1 TKRRGVLPMAGTA
14 AGPTMAGEEGTP
26 VDVLQAAVQTTT
38 GVGAAAVGATAFAR
52 VDATAAAAAADG
64 RATTGVELAVAADGQ
79 AIRLGAPVETPS
91 VEVAAVGGGTST
103 PKYYHA
109 VESAWGALCAVAE
122 SMAAAPF
129 V

>member
-1 TKRRGVLPMAGTA
+1 
-14 AGPTMAGEEGTP
+14 MAGEEGTP

-38 GVGAAAVGATAFAR
+38 GVGAKAAAGATAFAR
-52 VDATAAAAAADG
+52 VDAPAAAVAADG
-64 RATTGVELAVAADGQ
+64 RATTGVEKVVAAGGQ

-91 VEVAAVGGGTST
+91 VAVAAAAAGGGGTSA

-109 VESAWGALCAVAE
+109 LESAWGTLCEAAE

-129 V
+129 VI